1 MVLQLL
7 RLFVRIQRWGNC
19 SKDRS
24 LFAAYFTDCRDTST
38 WVNTLFNYLAGIGKR
53 CSFNCGRNRASHDL
67 TSLHGPHEM
76 QSKSWWNLFRKLT
89 DNLLNFELNNWKE
102 SGSLHKYFKSV
113 TGWHGEHLIT
123 GSRQDFIRSLG
134 HDRISLYCQDLGKTI
149 FLLSPLLR
157 NLSCFLQSGI
167 FFRFWY
173 VYARQQW
180 VSPKTQ
186 RIAPFS

>member
-53 CSFNCGRNRASHDL
+53 CSLNCGRNRASHDL

-89 DNLLNFELNNWKE
+89 DNYWIL
-102 SGSLHKYFKSV
+102 SLIIERNQGLYINISNQWLD
-113 TGWHGEHLIT
+113 GMENIW
-123 GSRQDFIRSLG
+123 SLG
-134 HDRISLYCQDLGKTI
+134 HDRISFDHWVMTGFHYTAKI
-149 FLLSPLLR
+149 WARLSS
-157 NLSCFLQSGI
+157 SCLHSFEIYLVFYSLVY

-180 VSPKTQ
+180 VSPRTQ
-186 RIAPFS
+186 RIVPFS